1 MTNLSTTSTN
11 GATTVGATTTAV
23 LTASGG
29 RKGIIFTNDSDEV
42 IYLGFGTAAVLNS
55 GARLNASGGALVLD
69 NSLMTTQAINAI
81 CTSGSKVLTYVTFN
95 N

>member
-11 GATTVGATTTAV
+11 GATTVGSSTTAV
-23 LTASGG
+23 LTADAG
-29 RKGIIFTNDSDEV
+29 RKGLILVNDSDEA
-42 IYLGFGTAAVLNS
+42 IYLAFGASAVANE
-55 GARLNASGGALVLD
+55 GVRLNASGGALVLD

-81 CTSGSKVLTYVTFN
+81 CASGSKVLTYVAFN